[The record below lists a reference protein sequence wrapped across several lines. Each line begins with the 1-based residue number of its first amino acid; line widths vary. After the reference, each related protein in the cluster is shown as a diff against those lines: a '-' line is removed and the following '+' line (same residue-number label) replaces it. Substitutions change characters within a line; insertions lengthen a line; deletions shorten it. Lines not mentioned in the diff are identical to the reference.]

1 MEIKNLYRQI
11 IMDHYKNPKNKG
23 LVGDSSYVLLN
34 MTNPS
39 CGDNVFLQLKM
50 NEDIIEDIKHDGT
63 GCSICCS
70 ASSVLSVVL
79 KGKTKKEGIKM
90 LDAYHGM
97 ITGSEYDETLLK
109 NELVAYEGVAKFP
122 ARVRCATL
130 ASRALEKGLLNKEN
144 EKNEW

>member
-1 MEIKNLYRQI
+1 MQINNLYRQI

-23 LVGDSSYVLLN
+23 LIGDSSYLMLN

-50 NEDIIEDIKHDGT
+50 NGTIIEDIKHDGA

-79 KGKTKKEGIKM
+79 KGKEKEEALKL
-90 LDAYHGM
+90 LDAYHAM
-97 ITGSEYDETLLK
+97 IQGKEYDETELK
-109 NELVAYEGVAKFP
+109 NELIAYEGVAQFP

-130 ASRALEKGLLNKEN
+130 ASRALEKGLLNKEK
-144 EKNEW
+144 E